1 MPEQHIASQN
11 IVSRRSFLKQ
21 AITLPGALFIV
32 ACAGSGSNTGST
44 VNTISSPQA
53 AKTFTT
59 PCSGTP
65 TPSQTEGPFYKSG
78 SPERASLR
86 EPGLAGM
93 TLMITGYVF
102 STRCQPIAHA
112 WLDFWHADSN
122 GNYDNTGFRLRGHQ
136 YTDTQGRYSLETI
149 LPGEYPGRTR
159 HIHVKVQAPGQSVL
173 TTQLYF
179 PGEPR
184 NDSDG
189 IFSPELLM
197 HVQNTPNGQ
206 LATFNFVLALQ

>member
-1 MPEQHIASQN
+1 MPQLHISSEN

-21 AITLPGALFIV
+21 SLTLPCALLIV
-32 ACAGSGSNTGST
+32 ACAGPVSNTT
-44 VNTISSPQA
+44 SSPQA
-53 AKTFTT
+53 ATT
-59 PCSGTP
+59 AQATTSTRACSGTL

-78 SPERASLR
+78 SPGRTSLR
-86 EPGLAGM
+86 EPGLAG
-93 TLMITGYVF
+93 TPLTVSGYVF
-102 STRCQPIAHA
+102 STTCKPIAHV

-136 YTDTQGRYSLETI
+136 YTDKQGRYSLETI
-149 LPGEYPGRTR
+149 VPGEYPGRTR
-159 HIHVKVQAPGQSVL
+159 HIHVKVQAPGQPVL

-197 HVQNTPNGQ
+197 HVQNTSNGQ